1 MSGFGES
8 ACDSLAWE
16 EFCDCKYANDQTNR
30 LKCKSKPWSC
40 CPFGICPPWANPNS
54 DIGAA
59 CRDIPR
65 EHAGALYSV
74 QKVLS
79 AVSLVDRVAVPI
91 QEKAIAAKEEVVAQ
105 QTALDQQS
113 IAARISAAAQR
124 ADLLTYAKW
133 GAIGLGGVLVLG
145 MVGKTLFKRRA
156 ASAPVVSAPTKL
168 RRVA

>member
-1 MSGFGES
+1 MSGFGAAG
-8 ACDSLAWE
+8 ACDSLDWDA
-16 EFCDCKYANDQTNR
+16 FCDCKYASDQTNR

-40 CPFGICPPWANPNS
+40 CPFGICPPWASPNS

-65 EHAGALYSV
+65 ENAGALYTV

-79 AVSLVDRVAVPI
+79 TVSIVDKIAVPM
-91 QEKAIAAKEEVVAQ
+91 QENAIAAKEDVVAK

-113 IAARISAAAQR
+113 VAARLAAAAQR

-133 GAIGLGGVLVLG
+133 GAVGLGSVLVLG
-145 MVGKTLFKRRA
+145 MIGKAVFRRA
-156 ASAPVVSAPTKL
+156 PVAVKAPTKL